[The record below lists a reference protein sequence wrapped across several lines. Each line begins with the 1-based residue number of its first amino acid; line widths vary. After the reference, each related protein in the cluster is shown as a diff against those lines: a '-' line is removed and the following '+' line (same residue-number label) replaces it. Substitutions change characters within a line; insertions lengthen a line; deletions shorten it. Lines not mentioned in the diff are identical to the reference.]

1 MTNTNI
7 FTYDNIK
14 LEVIFHLL
22 KKFLEEKRN
31 EKGNNIKEKIINSFS
46 TVKSTVGCHQL
57 IQVK

>member
-46 TVKSTVGCHQL
+46 TVEHKPH
-57 IQVK
+57 VKYFYY

>member
-22 KKFLEEKRN
+22 KKFLEAKRN

-46 TVKSTVGCHQL
+46 TVERKPH
-57 IQVK
+57 VKYLYY